1 MALIKSFDLSDVE
14 YISLMS
20 KYQYEEAIAKVPNIP
35 IEQFDLWWLQDRISD
50 DESYCV
56 MPASGVVNIMTNS
69 SELGIRPYFIFK
81 EPFDTNIQPGSKI
94 YVEDQMCTV
103 ISGFSALSD
112 IIVDHQKRENASSA
126 QVFTDSELYVYLNS
140 EVFIRDIFTGLPF

>member
-20 KYQYEEAIAKVPNIP
+20 KYQYEEAIAIVPNIP
-35 IEQFDLWWLQDRISD
+35 IEQFDLWWLQDRISNN
-50 DESYCV
+50 ESYCV
-56 MPASGVVNIMTNS
+56 MPTSGDVNVIANIS
-69 SELGIRPYFIFK
+69 KLGIRPYFIFK
-81 EPFDTNIQPGSKI
+81 EPFNANIQPGSKI

-103 ISGFSALSD
+103 ISTFSALSD
-112 IIVDHQKRENASSA
+112 TIVDHQKRENTSSA

-140 EVFIRDIFTGLPF
+140 EVFIRDMLPF